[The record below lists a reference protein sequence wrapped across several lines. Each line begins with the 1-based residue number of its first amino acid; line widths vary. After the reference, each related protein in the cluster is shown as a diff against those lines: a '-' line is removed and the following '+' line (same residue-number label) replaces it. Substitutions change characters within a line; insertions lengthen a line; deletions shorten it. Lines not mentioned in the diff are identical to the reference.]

1 MYFSLSDFRR
11 AERVVDLPPTV
22 VPLSTTGKVAFSSSR
37 NDTTDLDYQDM
48 YLSHRPSS
56 PPPPPIDDL
65 IPPPGTKK
73 SSAEIRPFIAPPLG
87 LAACGPGKLYSKRQ
101 RKAMLIC
108 RRRASCLVLRRR
120 CYDQDYEHDAPI
132 TDDDGNASFVSN
144 TI

>member
-1 MYFSLSDFRR
+1 M
-11 AERVVDLPPTV
+11 PPSV
-22 VPLSTTGKVAFSSSR
+22 VPSSSAAKVSFSSSR
-37 NDTTDLDYQDM
+37 NDAIDKGMDDQDM
-48 YLSHRPSS
+48 YLPHRSFS

-87 LAACGPGKLYSKRQ
+87 LASCGPGKLYSKRQ

-120 CYDQDYEHDAPI
+120 CYDQGYEYDAPM
-132 TDDDGNASFVSN
+132 TDDEGGANVAN
-144 TI
+144 TTN

>member
-11 AERVVDLPPTV
+11 AERVVDMPPTE
-22 VPLSTTGKVAFSSSR
+22 VPTTSIPPKVAFSSSR
-37 NDTTDLDYQDM
+37 FDSIDKDLDFQDV
-48 YLSHRPSS
+48 YSPHRPSS
-56 PPPPPIDDL
+56 PLPPPIDDL

-73 SSAEIRPFIAPPLG
+73 SAAEIRPFIAPPLG

-120 CYDQDYEHDAPI
+120 CYDQDYEYDAPM
-132 TDDDGNASFVSN
+132 TEEEGGVNR
-144 TI
+144 T